1 MVDIYEEIVRIKQ
14 SGDVA
19 ALAIIVQV
27 KGSTPRAEGS
37 KMLIKS
43 DGSLLGSVGGGCL
56 EAEVWEAAMKVIR
69 TETAEVLNFDLT
81 GQDDTQEG
89 LICGGT
95 MQVFIEPILAQPT
108 IYIFGAGHIGFAISK
123 IAAMTG
129 FRVSVIDDRPAY
141 ANAERFPDADEFHV
155 DDPAEAISKLKINK
169 ASYLVITCRGHL
181 EDQRVLAQAIKTPA
195 GYIGMI
201 GSRKKVKTVFAN
213 LKSEGIS
220 GEALDKIHAPIGIPI
235 ATETPEEIAVSI
247 MAEIIDARRKHK
259 SSRQHSSTPAS
270 DAQKA
275 LTMVSSAGLR
285 RNKVA

>member
-14 SGDVA
+14 EGDVA
-19 ALAIIVQV
+19 ALAIIVRV

-56 EAEVWEAAMKVIR
+56 EAEVWEAAMKVIQ
-69 TETAEVLNFDLT
+69 TETTEVLNFDLT
-81 GQDDTQEG
+81 GQEETSEG

-141 ANAERFPDADEFHV
+141 ANAERFPDANEFHV
-155 DDPAEAISKLKINK
+155 DDPAAAVSKLKINK

-181 EDQRVLAQAIKTPA
+181 KDQQVLTQAVKTPA
-195 GYIGMI
+195 VYIGMI
-201 GSRKKVKTVFAN
+201 GSKKKVKTVFAN

-220 GEALDKIHAPIGIPI
+220 QEALDKVHAPIGIPI

-247 MAEIIDARRKHK
+247 MAEIIDARRQKK
-259 SSRQHSSTPAS
+259 SSRQHSRMPAS
-270 DAQKA
+270 DAQN
-275 LTMVSSAGLR
+275 T
-285 RNKVA
+285 